1 MKYLIENNNC
11 KDTKSNCKLRKKS
24 EVVQK
29 NELAVARR
37 KNEILKKTPEETAE
51 CVSLKE
57 YLNNPQYQ
65 TKKKQQV
72 ELVNIKYILSDSYT
86 RVSCETW
93 I

>member
-1 MKYLIENNNC
+1 MSWQLQ
-11 KDTKSNCKLRKKS
+11 
-24 EVVQK
+24 EVI
-29 NELAVARR
+29 ND
-37 KNEILKKTPEETAE
+37 ILKKTPEETAE

-72 ELVNIKYILSDSYT
+72 ELVNIIYILSDSYT
-86 RVSCETW
+86 QVSCETW